1 MANVVLIGY
10 IIVAVMEEDDSKKGR
25 VEDGSHGGKKKQ

>member
-10 IIVAVMEEDDSKKGR
+10 IVAAVWEDQGEQQAAALPAKDKKA
-25 VEDGSHGGKKKQ
+25 E